1 MWAVSV
7 SDAGVLGGLSHEAG
21 VASTNV
27 SLADR
32 LTRGL
37 AEGLHVAPMRG
48 IELVERCRVEWDART
63 EEQTEDTPD
72 LPSAGVGRDRNVDP
86 GRSDAPERVA
96 VWIVMAG
103 LATTSS
109 SGAEAG
115 GLPRRT

>member
-1 MWAVSV
+1 MRAVSV

-21 VASTNV
+21 VVSTDV

-63 EEQTEDTPD
+63 EELAKNIPD
-72 LPSAGVGRDRNVDP
+72 LPSAGVGRNRAQIMLLLY
-86 GRSDAPERVA
+86 R
-96 VWIVMAG
+96 IVEPFCGTG
-103 LATTSS
+103 LRAS
-109 SGAEAG
+109 
-115 GLPRRT
+115 R